1 MNDNKIE
8 QAIIDSFEN
17 DEWIATPNLEQRQND
32 LTRYAQNTIKKDK
45 RLNIRISERDL
56 MELQRRAMKEGIPY
70 QTYVA
75 GILHKFINGT
85 LPDSINR

>member
-1 MNDNKIE
+1 MNNKAE

-17 DEWIATPNLEQRQND
+17 DEWIADSNPEQRRSD
-32 LTRYAQNTIKKDK
+32 LARYAQNTIKKDK

-56 MELQRRAMKEGIPY
+56 LELQRRALKEGIPY

-75 GILHKFINGT
+75 GILHKFVNGT
-85 LPDSINR
+85 LLDGIKR

>member
-1 MNDNKIE
+1 MNNKAE

-17 DEWIATPNLEQRQND
+17 DEWIADNNPEQRRSD
-32 LTRYAQNTIKKDK
+32 LVRYAQNTIKKDK

-56 MELQRRAMKEGIPY
+56 LELQRRALKEGIPY

-75 GILHKFINGT
+75 GILHKFVNGT
-85 LPDSINR
+85 LLDGIKR